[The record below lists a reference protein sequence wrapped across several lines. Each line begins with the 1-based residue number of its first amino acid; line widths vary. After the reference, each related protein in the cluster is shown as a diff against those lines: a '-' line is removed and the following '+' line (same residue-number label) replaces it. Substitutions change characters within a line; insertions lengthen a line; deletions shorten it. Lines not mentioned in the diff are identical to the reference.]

1 MIVSANSDSLP
12 EPNQQFQLI
21 LSNTATGDTL
31 STATIIIINIDDPVF
46 GFDTQQ
52 GLTFDEDAGSVI
64 VCVELVSGTISENT
78 VLEIGSGAP
87 GDTATGTQT
96 NILSRCV

>member
-21 LSNTATGDTL
+21 LSNTATGETL

-46 GFDTQQ
+46 GLQ
-52 GLTFDEDAGSVI
+52 GLTFSEGAGSVT
-64 VCVELVSGTISENT
+64 VCVVLVSGTISENT
-78 VLEIGSGAP
+78 VVQIGSGAP
-87 GDTATGTQT
+87 ADTATGIPQ
-96 NILSRCV
+96 